1 MASERSN
8 EIVNNFYSYI
18 KKTGDRKLIESYS
31 IEELKRAK
39 YEYSEDSKREFYIAI
54 EDRIKELED
63 TKTQKRTAKEKWLD
77 RLFGFI
83 TGIFVALLGICLRG
97 CIK

>member
-39 YEYSEDSKREFYIAI
+39 YEY
-54 EDRIKELED
+54 
-63 TKTQKRTAKEKWLD
+63 
-77 RLFGFI
+77 
-83 TGIFVALLGICLRG
+83 
-97 CIK
+97 